1 MGEGVVG
8 GIKGEEEI
16 MLIDANVR
24 LAESCFG
31 PDEVGRY
38 AISAAFVPG
47 GAAGISCPLAS
58 CTFRASAKEAAAL
71 VAILKLAVWPDGIL
85 LSAGHIPDKLK
96 SDE

>member
-1 MGEGVVG
+1 
-8 GIKGEEEI
+8 

-58 CTFRASAKEAAAL
+58 CTFRASAKEVSGL
-71 VAILKLAVWPDGIL
+71 VAILRLTTWPDGIH
-85 LSAGHIPDKLK
+85 LSVSHIPDKLK